1 MREVESA
8 LREYR
13 IQTVYQPIVALATG
27 RLVGVEALCR
37 IVMPGGAVR
46 PAADFN
52 LADSDAQIA
61 YELTRTILRRVTGDM
76 ARWRETGCDPG
87 FAAIN
92 FSSADL
98 RAPGPVDEVA
108 PILGD
113 KAIERSDSR
122 RVGEGGVRTGRK

>member
-87 FAAIN
+87 F
-92 FSSADL
+92 
-98 RAPGPVDEVA
+98 
-108 PILGD
+108 
-113 KAIERSDSR
+113 RSEEHTSELQSLMR
-122 RVGEGGVRTGRK
+122 ISYAVFCLKKKKYKIITN

>member
-1 MREVESA
+1 
-8 LREYR
+8 
-13 IQTVYQPIVALATG
+13 
-27 RLVGVEALCR
+27 
-37 IVMPGGAVR
+37 MPGVAVR

-92 FSSADL
+92 LSSADL
-98 RAPGPVDEVA
+98 RAPGLVDEVA
-108 PILGD
+108 TILGEQ
-113 KAIERSDSR
+113 AIE
-122 RVGEGGVRTGRK
+122 TGRSEEHASELQSLMRRSYAVFCLKKKKGHNRSCLG